1 LVDTPELLAK
11 FILIT
16 PMLHAPLRLPL
27 RLCVKPIFPRKGAK
41 KDAKTQRF
49 VIKTNHAFGV

>member
-16 PMLHAPLRLPL
+16 PMLHAPL